1 MSTPVNKTN
10 RLILRKFEEDDF
22 NDAFEI
28 FKDEEVNKY
37 LPWFKV
43 ND

>member
-1 MSTPVNKTN
+1 MNTPVIKTN
-10 RLILRKFEEDDF
+10 RLILRKFEEDGL
-22 NDAFEI
+22 NEAFEI

-37 LPWFKV
+37 LSWFKV